1 MGGRWDDL
9 FHVVKKMFSHILKNA
24 EHKQDLCHSGRNKQY
39 TKNTLDEITRG
50 FIKKTLARKRHDR
63 TIENVYST

>member
-1 MGGRWDDL
+1 MGGGRWDDL
-9 FHVVKKMFSHILKNA
+9 FRVVKINVSHVLKN
-24 EHKQDLCHSGRNKQY
+24 KQDLCHSGRNKQY